1 MAITRAQ
8 EARQLRR
15 RGGIMG
21 SNAGSMLVTPT
32 LDGSRPG
39 YYGPDAG
46 FGDDDYKDAASSFQ
60 DEAQARVDAGG
71 YGGGTEQQFEDT
83 RRALGTAEVERRNKE
98 KLRKEK
104 IERLYPKK
112 SKRT

>member
-8 EARQLRR
+8 QKRQLRR

-46 FGDDDYKDAASSFQ
+46 FGDDDYKDKAAASP
-60 DEAQARVDAGG
+60 
-71 YGGGTEQQFEDT
+71 
-83 RRALGTAEVERRNKE
+83 
-98 KLRKEK
+98 
-104 IERLYPKK
+104 I
-112 SKRT
+112 

>member
-15 RGGIMG
+15 KGGIMG

-46 FGDDDYKDAASSFQ
+46 FGDDDYKDAAADFASDNNPRGAGVGITDRDAQRVF
-60 DEAQARVDAGG
+60 DARPDLKEAFDNADAN
-71 YGGGTEQQFEDT
+71 
-83 RRALGTAEVERRNKE
+83 AERR
-98 KLRKEK
+98 RKEK
-104 IERLYPKK
+104 EKADKER
-112 SKRT
+112 RA